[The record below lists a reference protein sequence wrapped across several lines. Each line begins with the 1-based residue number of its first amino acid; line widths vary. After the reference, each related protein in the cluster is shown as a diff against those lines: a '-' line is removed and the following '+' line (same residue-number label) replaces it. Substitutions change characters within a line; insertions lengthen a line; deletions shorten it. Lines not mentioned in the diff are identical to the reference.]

1 MLPTVIV
8 VMGVSGCG
16 KTTVARLLA
25 QRLGWRFV
33 EADEFHSAANVG
45 KMRGGIPLTDEDR
58 APWLAAIARY
68 IDAARASGTPSVVTC
83 SALKRRY
90 RDIIVGSRPE
100 VALVYL
106 KGDYDT
112 IAQRLAARQ
121 HHYMPVSLLQSQFDA
136 LEEPGRDE
144 NAIVAPIE
152 RSAGEIVSDLVAALR
167 PRSGVQQP

>member
-25 QRLGWRFV
+25 QRLGWRFA
-33 EADEFHSAANVG
+33 EADEFHAAANVE
-45 KMRGGIPLTDEDR
+45 KMRAGIPLTDEDR

-68 IDAARASGTPSVVTC
+68 IDEARASGTPSVVTC

-90 RDIIVGSRPE
+90 RDVIVGSRPD

-106 KGDYDT
+106 EGDYDT
-112 IAQRLAARQ
+112 IAQRLEGRQ

-144 NAIVAPIE
+144 NPIVAPIQ
-152 RSAGEIVSDLVAALR
+152 RSAGEIVTGLVAALGPR
-167 PRSGVQQP
+167 PGVQRP

>member
-25 QRLGWRFV
+25 QRLGWRFA
-33 EADEFHSAANVG
+33 EADEFHSAANVE
-45 KMRGGIPLTDEDR
+45 KMRSGIPLDDQDR

-68 IDAARASGTPSVVTC
+68 IDEARASAKPSVVTC

-90 RDIIVGSRPE
+90 RDVIVGSRPD

-106 KGDYDT
+106 KGEHDT
-112 IAQRLAARQ
+112 IAGRLAARK
-121 HHYMPVSLLQSQFDA
+121 HHYMPASLLRSQFGA
-136 LEEPGRDE
+136 LEEPGADE
-144 NAIVAPIE
+144 KPVVQPIE
-152 RSAGEIVSDLVAALR
+152 PSAGDIVEAILVALGAR
-167 PRSGVQQP
+167 TGVKPR